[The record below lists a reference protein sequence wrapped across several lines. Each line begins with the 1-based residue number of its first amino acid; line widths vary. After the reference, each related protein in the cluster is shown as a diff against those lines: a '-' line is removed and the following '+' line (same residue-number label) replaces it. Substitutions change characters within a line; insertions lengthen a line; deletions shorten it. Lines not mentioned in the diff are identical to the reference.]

1 MENEFDYFI
10 ADENC
15 KQAIKQLLSDANKVK
30 WLRKYQKLL
39 NKVIIQPEGLP
50 EIVNCNLNGI
60 TYSFISEFYQEYR
73 LVQLELTN

>member
-50 EIVNCNLNGI
+50 AIVNCNLNGI

>member
-15 KQAIKQLLSDANKVK
+15 KQAIKQLMSDANKVK

>member
-1 MENEFDYFI
+1 MENEMDYFV

-15 KQAIKQLLSDANKVK
+15 KEALKELMFDPNKVK
-30 WLRKYQKLL
+30 WLRKYQRLL
-39 NKVIIQPEGLP
+39 NKIIIQPEGLP

-60 TYSFISEFYQEYR
+60 TYSFINEFYQEYR

>member
-1 MENEFDYFI
+1 MKKEFDYLSTN
-10 ADENC
+10 ENC
-15 KQAIKQLLSDANKVK
+15 KKALKELMFDPNKVK
-30 WLRKYQKLL
+30 WLKKYQKLL